1 MIVLGPEVE
10 APSSLSVTRLSSCPC
25 RLRDLGGG
33 GGGGGGRLDAVAF
46 MVNTFMDSISILAEY
61 ASPNAQ
67 LGSDIRFALIDYA
80 AG

>member
-33 GGGGGGRLDAVAF
+33 GGGRGRLDAVAF